1 MPDKTLLKTVR
12 FNRETFEA
20 LRQLAENEGRPIDTL
35 ISEALDVWLE
45 AKAQALMEAEMER
58 EKRETTFDYDEF
70 WDGVNLD

>member
-35 ISEALDVWLE
+35 ISEALDTWLE

-58 EKRETTFDYDEF
+58 ERRESTFDYDEF
-70 WDGVNLD
+70 WDGVDLD

>member
-20 LRQLAENEGRPIDTL
+20 LRQLAENEERPIDAL
-35 ISEALDVWLE
+35 ISEALDTWLE

-58 EKRETTFDYDEF
+58 ERRESTFDYDEF
-70 WDGVNLD
+70 WDGVDLD